1 MGLSTSVIIEVSR
14 TCCAGRERGDGR
26 LLGGSTALVA
36 VFVALSKN
44 AAANMTAAVMA
55 SIQGLSAR

>member
-1 MGLSTSVIIEVSR
+1 
-14 TCCAGRERGDGR
+14 
-26 LLGGSTALVA
+26 VA

-55 SIQGLSAR
+55 SIQGLPARCQKSGPGAGYVLGVGAGHLIFGFTPT